1 MPRAT
6 RIASPAIALAVVV
19 LALSCQPQQTGMTL
33 EEATAL
39 SERSLP
45 IWNEGQLD
53 LIEEMYTP
61 DIVRHIAGGDDV
73 VGIDNY
79 KAYVTALREAYPDFT
94 VNFDEVLASGDRTIS
109 RWTVTGTH
117 LGVYQGEPPT
127 GKAITVT
134 GVNINRV
141 VDGKN
146 AEEWVYWNDLA
157 AWQQLGYT
165 LERPAEPDV
174 PAEE

>member
-1 MPRAT
+1 MRAQGAT
-6 RIASPAIALAVVV
+6 RIGVPALVLVGVV
-19 LALSCQPQQTGMTL
+19 LALSCQPQPTGMTV

-39 SERSLP
+39 AERGLP

-53 LIEEMYTP
+53 LIDELYTP
-61 DIVRHIAGGDDV
+61 GIVRHIAGGEDV
-73 VGIDNY
+73 AGIDNY
-79 KAYVTALREAYPDFT
+79 KAYVTALRVAYPDFT
-94 VNFDEVLASGDRTIS
+94 VNFDEVLVSGDRTIS

-117 LGVYQGEPPT
+117 LGVFQGEPPT
-127 GKAITVT
+127 GKTITVQ
-134 GVNINRV
+134 GVNINRM

-165 LERPAEPDV
+165 LVPPATE
-174 PAEE
+174 